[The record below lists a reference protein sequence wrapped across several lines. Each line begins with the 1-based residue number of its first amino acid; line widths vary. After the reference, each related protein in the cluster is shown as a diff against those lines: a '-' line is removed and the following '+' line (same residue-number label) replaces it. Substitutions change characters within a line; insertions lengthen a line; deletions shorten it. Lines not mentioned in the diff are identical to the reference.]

1 MQQFLTKNIC
11 RQLLVGIFPL
21 VQGTA
26 QSLGRAV
33 EISSIFLQTGQHFRW
48 TYDEHGLGNTLTF

>member
-26 QSLGRAV
+26 QSLGKAV
-33 EISSIFLQTGQHFRW
+33 EISSIFLQTGQHFRR
-48 TYDEHGLGNTLTF
+48 TYDEHGLEIH